1 MKKFARLTAL
11 LLAGALLFLM
21 TACGGPTA
29 EQKAKMDVLNAINS
43 YRAAQKL
50 NPVQEVKQLS
60 ALEEIWA
67 APYRKA
73 QKSELPES
81 ALKEMR
87 DAYNKMDDTI
97 KDWEYCDDLG
107 VGWFDGKDED
117 VVRLTFKI
125 PTDANAL
132 QSKLA
137 SAVDLDCEN
146 ITAVGM
152 AVVNI
157 EGDGMYLICVTYHPE
172 L

>member
-29 EQKAKMDVLNAINS
+29 EQKAKTDVLNAINS
-43 YRAAQKL
+43 YRASQKL
-50 NPVQEVKQLS
+50 DPVQEVKELS

-73 QKSELPES
+73 QKSELPDS
-81 ALKEMR
+81 ALKEVQA
-87 DAYNKMDDTI
+87 AYKKMDATI
-97 KDWEYCDDLG
+97 KDWEYCDELG
-107 VGWFDGKDED
+107 VDLFNGKDGGIFYLD
-117 VVRLTFKI
+117 FKI

-137 SAVDLDCEN
+137 SAVDLDCED

-157 EGDGMYLICVTYHPE
+157 EGDGMYLICSTYHPKQ
-172 L
+172 